1 MKRLALIAAALPI
14 LLGCGSGERPAEPLG
29 SVYED
34 VSRPEVWKVLP
45 ASQAEKV
52 GLVTGDLVL
61 TYNSQPVRTND
72 EIRNAQAMALG
83 STEPIPIIVKRRNEE
98 IEFNVQPGPLG
109 VMPVAARYPSSLA
122 LAFTDIM
129 THFGVFTDYDW
140 LAALTGESFTFT
152 AREGDCAS
160 SWPGGKAGVYLHE
173 VVRAAGLTLE
183 PVCGPCTLQ
192 VAANAIRGE
201 LLRGRVVL
209 VEGGWPD
216 HRRDYWG
223 VATGFDA
230 EVGRVV
236 GLTID
241 AAGEL
246 PLVGPVKNAWVVS
259 VADDWAEP
267 EELVRQVL
275 DQALELTQV
284 RADSGWKSGLDAY
297 NLLITRLQS
306 LPFCPVCGP
315 MGSQDCLERLA
326 WTMVANKESANR
338 FLEWMRLAVPDQA
351 AVIDDI
357 TGRNSAIIAKLEGL
371 VRSGAKVGQLEDQ
384 QKIARQVG
392 DIQMIESELISRYEE
407 LIGAL

>member
-1 MKRLALIAAALPI
+1 MKRLALFAVALPI

-45 ASQAEKV
+45 GGQAERI
-52 GLVTGDLVL
+52 GLETGDLVL
-61 TYNSQPVRTND
+61 TYDGQPVRTND

-83 STEPIPIIVKRRNEE
+83 STDPIPITVKRRNEE
-98 IEFNVQPGPLG
+98 IEFNVRPGPLG
-109 VMPVAARYPSSLA
+109 VMPVAARYTSSLA
-122 LAFTDIM
+122 LAFADIM
-129 THFGVFTDYDW
+129 VHFGAFADYDW

-152 AREGDCAS
+152 AREGDCPS
-160 SWPGGKAGVYLHE
+160 SWPGGKSGKYLAE
-173 VVRAAGLTLE
+173 VVPAAGLGLD
-183 PVCGPCTLQ
+183 PVCGPCSLRL
-192 VAANAIRGE
+192 AANAIRGE

-209 VEGGWPD
+209 VQGGWPD

-223 VATGFDA
+223 VATGFDP
-230 EVGRVV
+230 EVDRVV
-236 GLTID
+236 GLTMD
-241 AAGEL
+241 APGEL
-246 PLVGPVKNAWVVS
+246 PLVGPVQNAWVVS
-259 VADDWAEP
+259 LDGDWADP

-297 NLLITRLQS
+297 NLLITSLQS
-306 LPFCPVCGP
+306 VPFCPVCGQ
-315 MGSQDCLERLA
+315 MGSQDCLERLV

-392 DIQMIESELISRYEE
+392 DVQMIESELISRYEE